1 LLNASA
7 LLLLIFALVRIRV
20 WTRRLSSLA
29 AALRQLPAGDL
40 EPSSVTR
47 LQAIAGEPQDPAH
60 ELADAVLACRDALR
74 TRCAD
79 HATLETVRADLA
91 ERVKELSCLYDISR
105 LIERD
110 DLAVDAML
118 AAVAA
123 RLPAAMRYPAI
134 AVASIEHA
142 GRSFGRSVEGETLV
156 VPLGRADGREGRVV
170 VGYTAPLP
178 KGSGPAFL
186 AEEGQLLDAIA
197 GNLTRAI
204 ERSRDAETMR
214 GTLAQLQAI
223 LDQAPLAIELV
234 DLATWRFIEV
244 NPASFGA
251 LGYTREEML
260 GMTVA
265 DIQAELAPQE
275 LARVMDSLAKAGSAR
290 FETLHRCKDGRIL
303 DVDVNVRVIRREG
316 RDAVV
321 GIWRDITAEKEA
333 KTQIR
338 MLSMAVEQSPSA
350 VIITDLDA
358 KITYVNDA
366 FCQATGYG
374 REEALG
380 KDPGFIKSG
389 KTPSTT
395 YEALWAALNAGE
407 SWTGE
412 LVNRTKD
419 GRERTE
425 SAHILPLR
433 DTDGRVRHYVA
444 LKEDITETKRMAE
457 ELQTYHVHLE
467 QLVEARTL
475 ELQQAKQAAESAS
488 RAKSDFL
495 ANMSHEIRT
504 PMNAIIGLTHLLER
518 DVSDPVHTERLAKIS
533 GAAQHLLGIIN
544 DILDLSKIEAGR
556 LQLEQSD
563 FELERI
569 IDNIC
574 GLMRER
580 AGEKR
585 IELVV
590 DLQGLP
596 PILHG
601 DGLRLGQILLNF
613 LGNAVKFTESGSIW
627 LHGRTTRRPDG
638 GLMTRFEVRD
648 TGIGLTPEQQGR
660 LFDSFE
666 QADASTTRKYGGTGL
681 GLAISRRLTELMGGR
696 IGVES
701 QLGRG
706 SSFWVEI
713 PFRATLGGD
722 APGPPLAATRA
733 KRALVVDD
741 LPEARESL
749 AAMLERFE
757 LTVTTAPDGAT
768 ALRLTAEQDK
778 SGQPFDLLLVDWQ
791 MPIMDGLEVGS
802 RLSAMALKRQP
813 MRLLVTAYGDG
824 PAREVLAAHGFLAV
838 LPKPL
843 TPSRLF
849 DALQNAFAAGQGSA
863 PESLRV
869 GEAESRLLRRGSGRI
884 LLVEDN
890 TINQEVAFEL
900 LAAVGLEV
908 DLAEDGQVALDKA
921 RADVYDLILMDIQMP
936 IMDGLTATRLIRE
949 LPAHH
954 ATPIVAMT
962 ANAFDEDR
970 QACLAA
976 GMNDHVVKPV
986 DPEALYSALLRWL
999 PTEGGADCPDEQEAP
1014 SAPAD
1019 RAAGSDLAEPPRS
1032 LADIEG
1038 LDYASGLR
1046 FAGSRWDLYL
1056 DLLRRFLDNR
1066 DAATLIQAL
1075 AVDDSEVAKRAA
1087 HTLKGIAATLGATR
1101 LRTLAAGLEQDIGA
1115 AGPLAARRIEL
1126 DASAH
1131 ALLAEVRRLGEALRA
1146 SLPPSGATHPE
1157 ASGAGR
1163 ASTGDS
1169 SGEVGAQP
1177 AIQGSTITGLTCRL
1191 ERLLAEDDM
1200 AALQLFRDNAALLDG
1215 VLGPHMPILR
1225 RQMDDFALEEALATL
1240 RAAMPHM
1247 PESP

>member
-1 LLNASA
+1 
-7 LLLLIFALVRIRV
+7 
-20 WTRRLSSLA
+20 LSSLA
-29 AALRQLPAGDL
+29 AVLRQLPAGDL
-40 EPSSVTR
+40 DSSSVTR

-60 ELADAVLACRDALR
+60 EIADAVLACRDALR
-74 TRCAD
+74 SRCAD
-79 HATLETVRADLA
+79 HATLDRVRSDLA

-110 DLAVDAML
+110 DVAVDAML

-156 VPLGRADGREGRVV
+156 APLGGADGREGRLV

-178 KGSGPAFL
+178 EGSGPVFL
-186 AEEGQLLDAIA
+186 AEERQLLDAIA

-204 ERSRDAETMR
+204 ERYRDAETMR
-214 GTLAQLQAI
+214 GTLAQMQAI

-265 DIQAELAPQE
+265 DIQAEMAPEE
-275 LARVMDSLAKAGSAR
+275 LARVMESLATTGSAR
-290 FETLHRCKDGRIL
+290 FETLHRRKDGRII
-303 DVDVNVRVIRREG
+303 DADVNVRVIRRDG
-316 RDAVV
+316 RDAIV

-333 KTQIR
+333 KSQIR

-380 KDPGFIKSG
+380 KNPRFIKSG
-389 KTPSTT
+389 KTPATT
-395 YEALWAALNAGE
+395 YEALWTALNAGE

-425 SAHILPLR
+425 LAHILPLR

-467 QLVEARTL
+467 QLVEARTV
-475 ELQQAKQAAESAS
+475 ELQQAKLAAESAS

-518 DVSDPVHTERLAKIS
+518 DVSDAVQIERLAKIS
-533 GAAQHLLGIIN
+533 GAAHHLLGIIN

-563 FELERI
+563 FDLERI
-569 IDNIC
+569 IANIC

-613 LGNAVKFTESGSIW
+613 LGNAVKFTESGSIG
-627 LHGRTTRRPDG
+627 LHGWTTPGADG
-638 GLMTRFEVRD
+638 GMIARFEVRD
-648 TGIGLTPEQQGR
+648 TGIGLTPEQQKR
-660 LFDSFE
+660 LFNAFE

-706 SSFWVEI
+706 SNFWIEI
-713 PFRATLGGD
+713 PFSPGLGGV
-722 APGPPLAATRA
+722 AAGPPLAVTRA

-757 LTVTTAPDGAT
+757 LTVTTAADGAT
-768 ALRLTAEQDK
+768 ALRRTAEQDK
-778 SGQPFDLLLVDWQ
+778 RGQPFDLLLVDWQ

-802 RLSAMALKRQP
+802 RLSAMALKRP
-813 MRLLVTAYGDG
+813 PVRLLVTAYGDG
-824 PAREVLAAHGFLAV
+824 PAPEVLAAHGFLAV
-838 LPKPL
+838 LAKPL

-849 DALQNAFAAGQGSA
+849 DALQNAFAPGQDSA

-869 GEAESRLLRRGSGRI
+869 GEAESRLLRRRPGRV

-900 LAAVGLEV
+900 LAAVGLDV

-962 ANAFDEDR
+962 ANAFEEDR
-970 QACLAA
+970 QACRAA

-986 DPEALYSALLRWL
+986 DPEALYSSLLRWL
-999 PTEGGADCPDEQEAP
+999 PTDGGADRPDEQDAP
-1014 SAPAD
+1014 SVPTD
-1019 RAAGSDLAEPPRS
+1019 RAAGSDLAELPRS

-1038 LDYASGLR
+1038 LDYAAGLR
-1046 FAGSRWDLYL
+1046 FAGSRSDLYL

-1066 DAATLIQAL
+1066 DAATLIHAL
-1075 AVDDSEVAKRAA
+1075 AVGDSEAAKRAA

-1126 DASAH
+1126 DASAR
-1131 ALLAEVRRLGEALRA
+1131 ALLAEIHRLGEALRA
-1146 SLPPSGATHPE
+1146 SLPPSGSPTPVTP
-1157 ASGAGR
+1157 GAGR
-1163 ASTGDS
+1163 ARTGES
-1169 SGEVGAQP
+1169 HGQTGVHS
-1177 AIQGSTITGLTCRL
+1177 AIRESAVTELISRL
-1191 ERLLAEDDM
+1191 EGLLAEDDM
-1200 AALQLFRDNAALLDG
+1200 AAIKLFRDNADLLDS
-1215 VLGPHMPILR
+1215 VLGPRMQTFR
-1225 RQMDDFALEEALATL
+1225 RQLDDFAFEEALATL
-1240 RAAMPHM
+1240 RATLPHTSE
-1247 PESP
+1247 PP